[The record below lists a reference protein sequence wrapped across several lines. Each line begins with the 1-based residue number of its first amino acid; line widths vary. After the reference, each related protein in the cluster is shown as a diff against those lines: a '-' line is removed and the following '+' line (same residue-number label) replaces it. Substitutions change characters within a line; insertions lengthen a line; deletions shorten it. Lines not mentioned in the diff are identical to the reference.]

1 MRAPKHSDF
10 NALKHVNKAGRGTL
24 TCNRPSFGSPRLTE
38 AGSTPP
44 SALSESS
51 PCRDA
56 VLTLTVH
63 NRVPWIH
70 SQLTRFSQH
79 VVLSS
84 QTLADFVRAIPCDSS
99 EMPNEVID
107 SHGNVVGYTYESEE
121 QDEGTAPRAEE
132 GCLLLIEGVVYGD
145 GRPGDNYAEYVRS
158 LSMGDGPSDSQRGHS
173 KLLSHLERLPDEKRL
188 QITKSP
194 TSLSQ
199 SPFASLTL
207 RINQPYWMLHQG
219 NCEHF
224 VVIDQ
229 IRCVSFLRIAVA
241 WFVTRPPG
249 WLTPLIHLLVTPSRC
264 MLRPPLAMSA
274 KLAPKFP
281 QC

>member
-99 EMPNEVID
+99 EMPNEVVD
-107 SHGNVVGYTYESEE
+107 SDGNVVGYTYESEE
-121 QDEGTAPRAEE
+121 QGEGTATRAEE
-132 GCLLLIEGVVYGD
+132 GCLLLIEDVIYGD
-145 GRPGDNYAEYVRS
+145 GRPGDDYAEYVRS
-158 LSMGDGPSDSQRGHS
+158 LSMGDGPFDSQRIF
-173 KLLSHLERLPDEKRL
+173 LP
-188 QITKSP
+188 
-194 TSLSQ
+194 
-199 SPFASLTL
+199 
-207 RINQPYWMLHQG
+207 
-219 NCEHF
+219 
-224 VVIDQ
+224 
-229 IRCVSFLRIAVA
+229 
-241 WFVTRPPG
+241 
-249 WLTPLIHLLVTPSRC
+249 
-264 MLRPPLAMSA
+264 
-274 KLAPKFP
+274 
-281 QC
+281 